1 MRALMGRLTVI
12 MAAGVAVS
20 ACGGEST
27 DTVDSSELTE
37 LNAAGMMEGTIN
49 DAAPMDVATDANI
62 AATNITDAV
71 SDNEAASN
79 SVE

>member
-49 DAAPMDVATDANI
+49 DAAAMDVATDANI